1 MPIEKKLT
9 ALQEHIAELTE
20 LKNKALVQMK
30 NMGDADKSTEF
41 ADGLFA
47 AYSNAIDQAKKKLAT
62 ERQQH
67 LETFVAGD
75 ERGTGNIPFN
85 AEQYFEQTF
94 KTQ

>member
-1 MPIEKKLT
+1 MPTENEKQLT
-9 ALQEHIAELTE
+9 AMSELRGRLQIFKKAFNDGLPDEAIVNAVIDKVVNLVDTE
-20 LKNKALVQMK
+20 L
-30 NMGDADKSTEF
+30 
-41 ADGLFA
+41 
-47 AYSNAIDQAKKKLAT
+47 LAT

-67 LETFVAGD
+67 LDTFVAGD